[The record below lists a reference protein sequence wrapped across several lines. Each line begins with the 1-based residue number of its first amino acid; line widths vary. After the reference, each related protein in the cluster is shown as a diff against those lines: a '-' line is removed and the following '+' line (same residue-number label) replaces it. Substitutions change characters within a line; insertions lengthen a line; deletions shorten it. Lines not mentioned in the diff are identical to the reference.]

1 MNPWVKSTALLLF
14 IAVVL
19 LVGIDGVTWLVVTYP
34 GTMWVVWF
42 VSITALLVGV
52 VRHTVFSDE

>member
-19 LVGIDGVTWLVVTYP
+19 LVGIDGVKWLLVTYP
-34 GTMWVVWF
+34 GTMRVVWF
-42 VSITALLVGV
+42 VSITALLVSV